1 MKKRN
6 VAAVVI
12 LTIITFG
19 IYGIYWG
26 YVTARDLQKESGEEK
41 IPLTALLALLILSSN
56 AGGAL
61 LGYDCH
67 HTLNVLQARNG
78 KPQSYDLTLWL
89 ILGGIIPV
97 VTMAFIQNEVNK
109 L

>member
-1 MKKRN
+1 MKKRS
-6 VAAVVI
+6 VAAVVV

-41 IPLTALLALLILSSN
+41 IPLTVLLVLLILSSN

-61 LGYDCH
+61 LGYDCY
-67 HTLNVLQARNG
+67 HTLNVLQARNE
-78 KPQSYDLTLWL
+78 KPQSNDLTLWL
-89 ILGGIIPV
+89 ILGGLIPV
-97 VTMAFIQNEVNK
+97 ITMAFIQNEVNR